1 MNLSP
6 IPPNSS
12 LFYCKF
18 DNLHGPHAGHSS
30 LVAAEGGRPKIQIPV
45 LYEDENCL
53 VFNKPSGLLVI
64 PTDKN
69 EHHTLVNI
77 VNQQT
82 LPVAGQAEQGHLYP
96 AHRLDRDTSGVILFA
111 KGKDCQQKLM
121 QFFKDK
127 QVHKTYI
134 AFVHGRVI
142 EARGKI
148 RIPVKDFHQRKF
160 ARHLPAQSALTYY
173 EVESYYK
180 NFTVVRVMPITGR
193 TNQIRIHFTK
203 IGHPLVGEDKYAFRR
218 DFALRFRRTALHAL
232 RLEWP
237 RMTGEG
243 MIKVEAPLAA
253 DMADFLDRQ
262 KGDKA

>member
-1 MNLSP
+1 MDTSP
-6 IPPNSS
+6 NPPNSS
-12 LFYCKF
+12 LSYCKF

-30 LVAAEGGRPKIQIPV
+30 LVAAEGGRPKIQVPV

-77 VNQQT
+77 VND
-82 LPVAGQAEQGHLYP
+82 VGAGSKPARTSPILYP

-111 KGKDCQQKLM
+111 KGKDCRQKLM

-142 EARGKI
+142 ASRGKI

-160 ARHLPAQSALTYY
+160 ARHLPAQSALT
-173 EVESYYK
+173 
-180 NFTVVRVMPITGR
+180 
-193 TNQIRIHFTK
+193 H
-203 IGHPLVGEDKYAFRR
+203 
-218 DFALRFRRTALHAL
+218 
-232 RLEWP
+232 
-237 RMTGEG
+237 
-243 MIKVEAPLAA
+243 
-253 DMADFLDRQ
+253 
-262 KGDKA
+262 